1 MTPAQRHVFAFILD
15 KIQEQRC
22 PPTCREIAD
31 HFGWASCNAAE
42 EKLRWLARHGYIER
56 TRASHRNIRLC
67 GP

>member
-1 MTPAQRHVFAFILD
+1 MTPQQRQVFDFVF
-15 KIQEQRC
+15 EQIRIYQL
-22 PPTCREIAD
+22 PPTCQEVAD

-42 EKLRWLARHGYIER
+42 EKLRWLASHGYIER